1 MYDNSPSI
9 TNLNLVIVLA
19 DSRLDNPYHAHEAQ
33 KAHDRDDVLRLQEA
47 MERLGDGSNHVTYLD
62 NHRHLLDELRRIDPD
77 LVLNFC
83 NAGFGNQPELQMHVP
98 ALLEMFGLPFAG
110 ADAACLA
117 KCHDKASI
125 NGAAMSLDI
134 PVPRTE
140 LLRLGT
146 DQLPQHYPVIL
157 KLNDGSGSMGISTGS
172 VVRDPR
178 QASERLSALA
188 RECPSTEWVVAE
200 EFLDG
205 REFSIAVLG
214 SPEPGMLP
222 FCLPALEV
230 DFSKLPAS
238 LPRIM
243 THDSKAN
250 STSPYWQQLAIVP
263 ADLPDTTRAA
273 VERQCLQIFSRFGC
287 RDYARFDFRTDDQ
300 GTPRLIDANA
310 HPEWGAESMMAR
322 MAGFADIQYD
332 DFLAHIIRSARC
344 RAARKRPAALYSKNR
359 VPMLEARG
367 IHLRPTRPEDIAFV
381 REVESA
387 PENRSMVEQW
397 PADKHLAALYQPHR
411 EHLIIED
418 EDGTA
423 AGYAILEGLQRPAQ
437 TAFLRRIVVAH
448 KHHGVG
454 DRALEAI
461 EHYCFDE
468 LGVSDLKL
476 EVHDDNAKAIGLYK
490 KHGFKEEGRYG
501 MVQMAMHNRHSRAP
515 SSVHGDSR
523 LHSRR

>member
-1 MYDNSPSI
+1 MYDNSSSI
-9 TNLNLVIVLA
+9 TNLDLVIVLA
-19 DSRLDNPYHAHEAQ
+19 DSRLDNPYHANEAQ
-33 KAHDRDDVLRLQEA
+33 KAHDRGDVVRLQEA
-47 MERLGDGSNHVTYLD
+47 MGRLGDGNNRVTYLD

-125 NGAAMSLDI
+125 NAAAINLDI
-134 PVPRTE
+134 PTPRME

-146 DQLPQHYPVIL
+146 GQLPQHYPVIL
-157 KLNDGSGSMGISTGS
+157 KLNEGSGSMGISTGS

-178 QASERLSALA
+178 QASARLSELA
-188 RECPSTEWVVAE
+188 RESPATEWVVAE

-205 REFSIAVLG
+205 REFSVAVLG
-214 SPEPGMLP
+214 NPEPGMPP

-230 DFSKLPAS
+230 DFSKLPAN

-243 THDSKAN
+243 THDSKAD
-250 STSPYWQQLAIVP
+250 STSPYWQQLAIVA
-263 ADLPDTTRAA
+263 ADLPDTTREA

-287 RDYARFDFRTDDQ
+287 RDYARFDFRTDAQ

-322 MAGFADIQYD
+322 MAGFAGIQYE
-332 DFLAHIIRSARC
+332 DFLGHIIRSARC
-344 RAARKRPAALYSKNR
+344 RAAPKRPAALYSENR
-359 VPMLEARG
+359 APMLDARG

-387 PENRSMVEQW
+387 PENCSMVEQW
-397 PADKHLAALYQPHR
+397 PADKHLDALYQPHR
-411 EHLIIED
+411 KHLIIED
-418 EDGTA
+418 EAGKP
-423 AGYAILEGLQRPAQ
+423 AGYAILEGLQGPEQ

-448 KHHGVG
+448 KHHGIG
-454 DRALEAI
+454 DRALQAI
-461 EHYCFDE
+461 ESYCFDE
-468 LGVSDLKL
+468 LGVTDLKL
-476 EVHDDNAKAIGLYK
+476 EVHDNNGKAIGLYR
-490 KHGFKEEGRYG
+490 KHGFREEGRYG
-501 MVQMAMHNRHSRAP
+501 MVQMAMHNRHFQAP
-515 SSVHGDSR
+515 PAVHGDSQR
-523 LHSRR
+523 HSPR